1 MAVVLAGVNSAD
13 VLGSE
18 RMLGIKARDGNGGLK
33 GQRDSKC
40 QACEIRT
47 AKLVSS
53 GAPNV
58 RCPPWSQSFTSP
70 SLPITKSN
78 ISSPKEKDGDIRT
91 LRLKQPGVNYRCAG
105 HTVVGE
111 GHGEHE
117 LTEHPERQH

>member
-18 RMLGIKARDGNGGLK
+18 RMPGIKARDGNGGLK

-70 SLPITKSN
+70 SLPITKVTSQA
-78 ISSPKEKDGDIRT
+78 PKRKMVTSDPET
-91 LRLKQPGVNYRCAG
+91 QAAG
-105 HTVVGE
+105 C
-111 GHGEHE
+111 
-117 LTEHPERQH
+117 